1 MPVFQVWAHFSALNS
16 TPLAVYLSL
25 DRLLF
30 VLVTVALC
38 VILRLTAV
46 PPKDSRVHPRLST
59 AGLSKQV
66 RWGV

>member
-1 MPVFQVWAHFSALNS
+1 MPIFQVWVHFSALNS

-25 DRLLF
+25 DQFLF

-46 PPKDSRVHPRLST
+46 PPKTPEFIQ
-59 AGLSKQV
+59 G
-66 RWGV
+66 